1 MKYRI
6 KIIHLS
12 DPIKE
17 AKVNQILTRVGTGFD
32 HKRYPAFTIIKTDS
46 IAWFATAVE
55 LLESNLLAWEA
66 TSGC

>member
-6 KIIHLS
+6 KIIRPSQQVDRLKLDS
-12 DPIKE
+12 
-17 AKVNQILTRVGTGFD
+17 VFNRVATGFEFD
-32 HKRYPAFTIIKTDS
+32 YVSHKVVIRTNS

-66 TSGC
+66 TSGE